1 MNIKTLTKRYEKF
14 ERLAEVAHR
23 MGCYKTAKK
32 WSLKSDEMLEL
43 IRDNL
48 ETTAQ
53 NDEAIQIKKELASLK
68 EQLKIN
74 QREFEKESTRLKMEF
89 ELELSALQGSTNQLS
104 FA

>member
-1 MNIKTLTKRYEKF
+1 MNTKNLTKRYEKF
-14 ERLAEVAHR
+14 ERLAEIAHR

-32 WSLKSDEMLEL
+32 WSEKADEALES
-43 IRDNL
+43 IRENL

-68 EQLKIN
+68 EQLELN
-74 QREFEKESTRLKMEF
+74 QREFERESSRLKMEF
-89 ELELSALQGSTNQLS
+89 DIELSALQRSTHHPI

>member
-1 MNIKTLTKRYEKF
+1 MNTKTLTKRYEKF
-14 ERLAEVAHR
+14 ERLANIAHK
-23 MGCYKTAKK
+23 MGCYRMAKK

-68 EQLKIN
+68 EQLEIN
-74 QREFEKESTRLKMEF
+74 QKEFERESTRLKMEF
-89 ELELSALQGSTNQLS
+89 DIELKALKGITHHPI